1 MYKVTTVLKKSKLDF
16 CIKTTTKY
24 WNFLKNIPLYPKVA
38 TFFFQ
43 KITLGSSRNNV
54 MQFKKF
60 LTPPPPI
67 VTSFSTNALVI
78 SSQNPLPPKAVTS
91 FMDEFLW
98 ILKIKSKNQIKLFRK
113 ATILIDRQSTELR
126 DWLNRKWKLN
136 RKWQLE
142 QRSMAWPEVAKYS
155 TFYFFRYF
163 VILFGNTVK
172 VTQNLVLIVHVKLL
186 NGLYSIINTFCWH
199 FISVL
204 KVT

>member
-1 MYKVTTVLKKSKLDF
+1 
-16 CIKTTTKY
+16 
-24 WNFLKNIPLYPKVA
+24 
-38 TFFFQ
+38 
-43 KITLGSSRNNV
+43 

-60 LTPPPPI
+60 LTPPPSI

-78 SSQNPLPPKAVTS
+78 SSQNSLPPKAVTS
-91 FMDEFLW
+91 FMGDLLSV
-98 ILKIKSKNQIKLFRK
+98 LKIKSKNQIKLFRK

-142 QRSMAWPEVAKYS
+142 QRSMAWREVAKYS

-163 VILFGNTVK
+163 VILLGNTVK
-172 VTQNLVLIVHVKLL
+172 ATQNWVLIIHVKLL

-199 FISVL
+199 FISEL
-204 KVT
+204 TVT